1 VAAVARSFHS
11 DGSSQMAKVVGEFID
26 YLQRRGASSNTIS
39 AYRSDLEQLAYF
51 METNR
56 MGDVY
61 SALDRSAIEQFV
73 DGLKEHGYRE
83 ASVARKLAAAR
94 SFFVFLAGEGAVSAN
109 PAAGLTGPRV
119 ARPLPSAISAE
130 EIARLLQQAARRAT
144 PEARRDRAM
153 LELLYATG
161 MRVSEL
167 VSLDIDDIDVEG
179 RRPHVRFAGRRGAER
194 MVPIPKG
201 IQELLLR
208 YLDTARPLLARNED
222 ERALFVNRRGGRIT
236 RQGLWF
242 ILKGYARA
250 AGSPVRVTPNTLR
263 HSFAAHK
270 LRRGVPLDNVQQMLG
285 HSAPSSTRIYAP
297 FSSDQRTAGS

>member
-1 VAAVARSFHS
+1 MAAPARNLNT
-11 DGSSQMAKVVGEFID
+11 DGSPQMAKAVGEFVD
-26 YLQRRGASSNTIS
+26 YLARRGASINTIA

-51 METNR
+51 IETSR
-56 MGDVY
+56 TGDGY
-61 SALDRSAIEQFV
+61 AALDRAAIEQFV
-73 DGLKEHGYRE
+73 AGLKEHGYRE

-94 SFFVFLAGEGAVSAN
+94 SFFVFLAGEGAVSGN
-109 PAAGLTGPRV
+109 PAAGLTGPRI
-119 ARPLPSAISAE
+119 ARALPGAISAE
-130 EIARLLQQAARRAT
+130 EVARLLQQAARRPT

-167 VSLDIDDIDVEG
+167 VSLNVDDIDLES
-179 RRPHVRFAGRRGAER
+179 RPPHVHCPGRPGAER
-194 MVPIPKG
+194 TVLIPRRA
-201 IQELLLR
+201 QEALLS
-208 YLDTARPLLARNED
+208 YLNTARPLLARKAG

-250 AGSPVRVTPNTLR
+250 AGSAVKVTPNTLR

-297 FSSDQRTAGS
+297 FSNDLRTAGR